1 MCNETRQKV
10 SRAILAWLL
19 IEAAILAENQKGV
32 HSEDSDEGMANI
44 AKVDLWNMIRKV
56 HGTRDEQWLVLQAPR
71 WSISGALQLSESS
84 DGHFSFSNARNVEIL
99 VSISTADHNQAM
111 VLVPKKLDESL
122 LRSQPFQ
129 GKKESFSKFEVHFV
143 FYFRLSAFG
152 PMPITCATRL
162 LVQATHQRNKHE
174 LSSTLATMAHA
185 EHKKL
190 RSLSSIQPF
199 SVICCAS
206 QPGKRKTTQPVL
218 RAVVEDN
225 KIPTTSRGSV
235 GASHPLGATRSCD
248 YDVD

>member
-10 SRAILAWLL
+10 SRAISAWLL

-32 HSEDSDEGMANI
+32 HSDDSDEGMANI

-84 DGHFSFSNARNVEIL
+84 DGHFSFCNARNVEIL

-111 VLVPKKLDESL
+111 VLVPKKLDECL

-143 FYFRLSAFG
+143 FYFRLSA
-152 PMPITCATRL
+152 L
-162 LVQATHQRNKHE
+162 WL
-174 LSSTLATMAHA
+174 
-185 EHKKL
+185 
-190 RSLSSIQPF
+190 
-199 SVICCAS
+199 
-206 QPGKRKTTQPVL
+206 
-218 RAVVEDN
+218 
-225 KIPTTSRGSV
+225 
-235 GASHPLGATRSCD
+235 
-248 YDVD
+248 